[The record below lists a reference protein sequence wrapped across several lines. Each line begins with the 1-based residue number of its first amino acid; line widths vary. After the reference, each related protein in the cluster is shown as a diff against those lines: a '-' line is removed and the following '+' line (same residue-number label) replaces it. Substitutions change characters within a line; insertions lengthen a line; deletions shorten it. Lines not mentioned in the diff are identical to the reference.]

1 MKNIILF
8 GTGKTAQ
15 VMRYHIER
23 EGGSVAAFT
32 IDREFYTTDKLSDIP
47 VVLFEEVET
56 HYPPEKYSM
65 FITVGYKNLNV
76 LRADRAEQAEKKGY
90 TLINYVSP
98 SAIVWDGLKLS
109 ANCKIGERTL
119 MQPFTKIGKNVFVGS
134 GCVIGHHSTIM
145 DHCFIASGVTLGGG
159 VTVEPY
165 CFLGTGSVI
174 RNDIT
179 IKRTTVIGAGVTLL
193 ESTEPE
199 SVYLN
204 RSSEKMNISSNTL
217 TL

>member
-47 VVLFEEVET
+47 VVLFDEVDT
-56 HYPPEKYSM
+56 HYSPEKYSM
-65 FITVGYKNLNV
+65 FITVGYKNLNA
-76 LRADRAEQAEKKGY
+76 LRAERVEEAEQKGY
-90 TLINYVSP
+90 SLINYVSP
-98 SAIVWDGLKLS
+98 SAIVWDDLKLS
-109 ANCKIGERTL
+109 VNCKIGDRTL
-119 MQPFTKIGKNVFVGS
+119 MQPFSEIGKNVFVGS
-134 GCVIGHHSTIM
+134 GCVIGHHSKIM

-165 CFLGTGSVI
+165 CFLGTGSVV

-179 IKRTTVIGAGVTLL
+179 LKRSTVIGAGVTLL

-204 RSSEKMNISSNTL
+204 RSSEKMSISSTSL

>member
-23 EGGSVAAFT
+23 EGGNVAAFA
-32 IDREFYTTDKLSDIP
+32 IDQEFFTADMFSGIP
-47 VVLFEEVET
+47 VVLFDEVET
-56 HYPPEKYSM
+56 QYPPDKYSM
-65 FITVGYKNLNV
+65 FISVGYKNLNR
-76 LRADRAEQAEKKGY
+76 LRAERVEQAEKKGY
-90 TLINYVSP
+90 SLLTYISP
-98 SAIVWDGLKLS
+98 SATVWDDLKLG
-109 ANCKIGERTL
+109 ANCKIAEKSL
-119 MQPFTKIGKNVFVGS
+119 IQPYSEIGKNVFVGS
-134 GCVIGHHSTIM
+134 GCIIGHHSMIM

-159 VTVEPY
+159 VTVEPC

-179 IKRTTVIGAGVTLL
+179 IKRSTVIGAGVTLL

-204 RSSEKMNISSNTL
+204 RSSEKMNISSKSL

>member
-32 IDREFYTTDKLSDIP
+32 IDREFFTTDKLSGIP
-47 VVLFEEVET
+47 VVLFDEVET

-76 LRADRAEQAEKKGY
+76 LRAERVEQAEKKGY

-98 SAIVWDGLKLS
+98 SAIIWDDLKLS
-109 ANCKIGERTL
+109 ANCKISERTL
-119 MQPFTKIGKNVFVGS
+119 MQPYSEIGKNVFVGS

-159 VTVEPY
+159 VTIEPY

-179 IKRTTVIGAGVTLL
+179 IKRSTVIGAGVTLL

-204 RSSEKMNISSNTL
+204 RSSEKMSISSTTL